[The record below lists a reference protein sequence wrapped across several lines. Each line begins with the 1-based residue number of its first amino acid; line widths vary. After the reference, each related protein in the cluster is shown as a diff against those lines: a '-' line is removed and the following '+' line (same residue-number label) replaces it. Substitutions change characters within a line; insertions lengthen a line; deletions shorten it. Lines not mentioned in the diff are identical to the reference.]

1 MLRSRTAARPVTG
14 VDEPRPVVGPDRA
27 MDVLQYG
34 LAVLA
39 FAVALLLAAIH

>member
-1 MLRSRTAARPVTG
+1 MLHLPTSVARPTEIRTTG
-14 VDEPRPVVGPDRA
+14 RGADRA

-39 FAVALLLAAIH
+39 IAGALLLGSLR

>member
-1 MLRSRTAARPVTG
+1 MLHLPTSVNRLTEIRTTG
-14 VDEPRPVVGPDRA
+14 HGADRA

-39 FAVALLLAAIH
+39 IAGAVLLGSVR